1 MIYTIDK
8 NYLVE
13 EAFRLDT
20 PQKIQKFTRRSVK
33 ATNNIS
39 PQKFQQDALVGTVVA
54 PVVGGIVGGILPSVI
69 SDESDGLDTTMG
81 AVGGTILGSSLGINA
96 VTNRYS
102 PHEASNTRA
111 SKAIITRLQRDGYQ
125 PTSED
130 KSIIDKANAVTRQV
144 NMAKYMSDIASKGR

>member
-1 MIYTIDK
+1 MIYTIYK

-39 PQKFQQDALVGTVVA
+39 PQKFQQDALLGTVAV
-54 PVVGGIVGGILPSVI
+54 PVVGGIIGGVLPSVI
-69 SDESDGLDTTMG
+69 SDESDGLATTMG
-81 AVGGTILGSSLGINA
+81 AASGVLFGSSLGIGA
-96 VTNRYS
+96 MKKKYS
-102 PHEASNTRA
+102 PYESSNTKA

-144 NMAKYMSDIASKGR
+144 NMAKYMHDIVSKGR